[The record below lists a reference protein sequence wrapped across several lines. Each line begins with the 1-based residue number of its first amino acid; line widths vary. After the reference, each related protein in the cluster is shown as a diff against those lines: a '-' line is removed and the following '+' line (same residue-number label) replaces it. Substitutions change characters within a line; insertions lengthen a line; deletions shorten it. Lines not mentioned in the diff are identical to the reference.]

1 MNPLFHIKTP
11 RLNLRYFTPNDLD
24 ILTPIFADPEVM
36 HYSISGVKTR
46 SQTEEFINRR
56 LSQYQK
62 YNFGLYAI
70 VHQANQELIG
80 YCGLLVWNFETG
92 EEIEI
97 GYRLA
102 RAYWG
107 QGLATE
113 AAIAVRDYAWKQL
126 NINRLICI
134 IDPDNIRSIRVAK
147 KLGMNYEKDT
157 VIENINVSIYSISSS
172 DNLFPKS

>member
-1 MNPLFHIKTP
+1 MITETP
-11 RLNLRYFTPNDLD
+11 RLSLRYFTPDDLD
-24 ILTPIFADPEVM
+24 SLTPILADPEVM
-36 HYSISGVKTR
+36 QYSISGVKTR
-46 SQTEEFINRR
+46 SDTEEFINRR
-56 LSQYQK
+56 LSCYQK

-70 VHQANQELIG
+70 IHKASQQLIG
-80 YCGLLVWNFETG
+80 YCGLLVWDFETG

-113 AAIAVRDYAWKQL
+113 AAIAVRDYAQNQL

-134 IDPDNIRSIRVAK
+134 IEPDNIRSIRVAE
-147 KLGMNYEKDT
+147 KLGMNHEQDT
-157 VIENINVSIYSISSS
+157 IIKGINVKIYGI
-172 DNLFPKS
+172 